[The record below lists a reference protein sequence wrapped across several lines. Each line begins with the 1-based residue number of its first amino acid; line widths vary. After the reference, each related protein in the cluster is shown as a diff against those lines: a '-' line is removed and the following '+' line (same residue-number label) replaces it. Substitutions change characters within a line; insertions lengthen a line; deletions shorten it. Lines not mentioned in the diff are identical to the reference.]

1 MVEKDKPLRESIK
14 NLNAPAIIAFGNPLL
29 DMFVKIKDND
39 LLKKYN
45 LNVDGEAEFSED
57 KMQELLAHIP
67 QELISIFIN
76 NCHTFI
82 FCINFFFI
90 ILNKYK
96 LYIYILNKY
105 K

>member
-57 KMQELLAHIP
+57 KMQELLADIP
-67 QELISIFIN
+67 QELIKTGSLSWRIS
-76 NCHTFI
+76 T
-82 FCINFFFI
+82 
-90 ILNKYK
+90 KYNANYTMA
-96 LYIYILNKY
+96 L
-105 K
+105 